1 MTERA
6 LATIR
11 RISALQPIEGADKIE
26 LAVVDGWKVIVKK
39 GDYQVGQ
46 LAVYLEIDSWVPHTL
61 APFLTKNST
70 PKIYNG
76 VEGNRLRTIKLRG
89 QISQGLLLPVSVLC
103 INLNQIFIRENEDV
117 TAELGIQK
125 WEKEIPASL
134 AGVMKGNFPAGV
146 PKTDQERIQNIKPKT
161 LEDYAENHLWEVTEK
176 LDGSSA
182 TFYLDTEGEFHVCS
196 RNVNL
201 KYDPE
206 NSFWK
211 IAERYNIAEKMKD
224 NELFGVAIQGELVGP
239 GIQGNQYELQDI
251 EFFVF
256 DIYSVTQGRY
266 ATSNERLYLSEIL
279 RLNHTPV
286 LSEGTRITA
295 DKDRLLKI
303 AECYSL
309 INASV
314 AEGLVFKSIHDPGIS
329 FKAINNNWLLDNE

>member
-26 LAVVDGWKVIVKK
+26 LAVVDGWKVVVKK
-39 GDYQVGQ
+39 GDHQVGQ
-46 LAVYLEIDSWVPHTL
+46 LAVYLEIDSWVPHAL

-89 QISQGLLLPVSVLC
+89 QISQGLLLPASVVS
-103 INLNQIFIRENEDV
+103 EDQTFLVEGSNV

-161 LEDYAENHLWEVTEK
+161 LEDYAEYHVWEVTEK

-211 IAERYNIAEKMKD
+211 IAERYKIREMMLHYD
-224 NELFGVAIQGELVGP
+224 MHGTAIQGELVGP
-239 GIQGNQYELQDI
+239 GIQGNQYGLQDI
-251 EFFVF
+251 DFFVF

-266 ATSNERLYLSEIL
+266 TTSNERLYLSEIL

-286 LSEGTRITA
+286 LSEGTKITA

-309 INASV
+309 INGSV
-314 AEGLVFKSIHDPGIS
+314 AEGLVFKSISDPSIS